1 MRKFTFIIVICL
13 VTIVCQAQEH
23 LTFMDIPFN
32 GSLEDFCSKLIKE
45 KGFSASSMT
54 DGEQY
59 LNMETKKL
67 IGNFY
72 GVNNCTLYIRK
83 HDRLDNISS
92 VIVEDTLFTLSDVDI
107 NRIISLHDEKYGKH
121 SCDSAQNY
129 VWYTWETASGDVEL
143 SVQEDRFKLYYT
155 DYTERDIRKTILEEY
170 EKKKERQTIRE
181 ICGIPFGSS
190 YEIAEEILENKYGSS
205 SIFSDKRTILYTN
218 INYAGISFD
227 KIMFLFQSDGY
238 KSYLNGCIF
247 VIETS
252 SLKQAKEK
260 RDMLYRKMCLKY
272 DIMSGVDDDGN
283 EYYWGGHSPVPF
295 DGFGFSIDILKYK
308 NERNAYAA
316 RLMYG
321 RYNYVKEEF

>member
-1 MRKFTFIIVICL
+1 
-13 VTIVCQAQEH
+13 
-23 LTFMDIPFN
+23 MDIPFN
-32 GSLEDFCSKLIKE
+32 GSLDNFCSKLIEE
-45 KGFSASSMT
+45 KGFSASDMT

-59 LNMETKKL
+59 FDMETKKL
-67 IGNFY
+67 VGNFY
-72 GVNNCTLYIRK
+72 GVKNCTLYIRK

-92 VIVEDTLFTLSDVDI
+92 VIVEDTLFTGSDVYI
-107 NRIISLHDEKYGKH
+107 NRLISLHDEKYGKH
-121 SCDSAQNY
+121 SSDSTQNY

-143 SVQEDRFKLYYT
+143 SVQKDRFKFYYT
-155 DYTERDIRKTILEEY
+155 DFTEREIRKTIFEEY
-170 EKKKERQTIRE
+170 KKEKERQTIRE
-181 ICGIPFGSS
+181 ICGISFGSS
-190 YEIAEEILENKYGSS
+190 YEKTKEILENKYGDSS
-205 SIFSDKRTILYTN
+205 FLSDKTRILYTN

-227 KIMFLFQSDGY
+227 RIVFLFQSDGY
-238 KSYLNGCIF
+238 NSYFNGCVF

-252 SLKQAKEK
+252 SLNQAKEK

-272 DIMSGVDDDGN
+272 DIKSGVDDDGN
-283 EYYWGGHSPVPF
+283 EYYWGGHSPIPL